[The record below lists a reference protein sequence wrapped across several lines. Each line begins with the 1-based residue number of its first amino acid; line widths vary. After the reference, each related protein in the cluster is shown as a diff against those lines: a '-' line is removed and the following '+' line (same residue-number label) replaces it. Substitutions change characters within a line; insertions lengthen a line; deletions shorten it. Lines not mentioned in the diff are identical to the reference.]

1 MTERD
6 VSPEPA
12 TLPCPIARMAAEHP
26 SAPAVIARD
35 GSLSYEEYHASVC
48 ATAERLAAV
57 GVERESVVGI
67 VSPACVEY
75 VVMLMALF
83 RLGAVACPLSPRWP
97 AKVVHDAMLRT
108 RCNWLVSGSP
118 LLGKEIPQLR
128 VLDLAESVCI
138 TRNPHRRAFLRSR
151 PAPETRNPVIDT
163 GARATI
169 VFTSGSA
176 GEPKAAVHSYGN
188 HYFSAAASNRNLP
201 VKGGD
206 GWLLSLSLHHV
217 AGIGILFRCVLGGG
231 AVVIPYQEKPSRGEG
246 SRCCLDYEHEHEIRN
261 PATLLLQDIGREEV
275 THVSLVPTQLYRLL
289 RTAHGRENL
298 KRLKAIL
305 LGGGSIP
312 ESLIREAA
320 ALELPIFT
328 TYGLTETASQVAT
341 TRPGDALD
349 RLLTAGTPLISGT
362 VSVASDGEILVRG
375 PTLFLGY
382 LEGGR
387 VERPLTSDGWFRTGD
402 LGILDSA
409 GYLSVVGR
417 KDNRFVCGGENVQP
431 EEVERCLCR
440 LTGLRAA
447 VVVPVPDDEFGH
459 IPVAF
464 VAMKEGGKVN
474 EQELAGSLTEELA
487 RSKIPRRFLAWPRG
501 LEPGD
506 AKLNRNGLMVLART
520 LTAESRGLQGR

>member
-1 MTERD
+1 MR
-6 VSPEPA
+6 
-12 TLPCPIARMAAEHP
+12 
-26 SAPAVIARD
+26 
-35 GSLSYEEYHASVC
+35 G
-48 ATAERLAAV
+48 
-57 GVERESVVGI
+57 
-67 VSPACVEY
+67 
-75 VVMLMALF
+75 
-83 RLGAVACPLSPRWP
+83 
-97 AKVVHDAMLRT
+97 
-108 RCNWLVSGSP
+108 
-118 LLGKEIPQLR
+118 LR

-138 TRNPHRRAFLRSR
+138 TRNPK
-151 PAPETRNPVIDT
+151 PETRNPVIDT

-201 VKGGD
+201 VARGD

-217 AGIGILFRCVLGGG
+217 AGIEILFRCVLGGG
-231 AVVIPYQEKPSRGEG
+231 AVVIPCQEKPSRGTG
-246 SRCCLDYEHEHEIRN
+246 LCSGFDYDYEHEHEARG
-261 PATLLLQDIGREEV
+261 PAALLLQDIGREEV
-275 THVSLVPTQLYRLL
+275 THVSIVPTQLYRLL
-289 RTAHGRENL
+289 RTSCGRENL

-305 LGGGSIP
+305 LGGGPIP

-349 RLLTAGTPLISGT
+349 RLLTAGRPLISGT

-387 VERPLTSDGWFRTGD
+387 VGRPLTSDGWFRTGD
-402 LGILDSA
+402 LGRMDDE

-431 EEVERCLCR
+431 EEVERYLCR

-447 VVVPVPDDEFGH
+447 VVVPVPDAQFGH

-487 RSKIPRRFLAWPRG
+487 RSKIPRRFLAWPRD